1 MNGIS
6 KLLVLKCCSSFEVHL
21 KKLDQIRKD
30 LEVKKQKKLQLID
43 IRQEEIVM
51 RTNNNKRRAQIF
63 KEYERLIEV
72 QRTNNSLLRR
82 IEDISQRSNTQ
93 KLAVTAIIL

>member
-6 KLLVLKCCSSFEVHL
+6 KLLSLKCCSSFEVHL

-43 IRQEEIVM
+43 MRQEEIVM

-72 QRTNNSLLRR
+72 QRTNNSLLRK

>member
-1 MNGIS
+1 
-6 KLLVLKCCSSFEVHL
+6 L